1 MENHKKYK
9 LKKKINNFQMTSR
22 DGAIGF
28 EPNSK
33 FFNNDHTELG
43 SIDF

>member
-1 MENHKKYK
+1 
-9 LKKKINNFQMTSR
+9 MTSR

-43 SIDF
+43 SIDFWHSITF